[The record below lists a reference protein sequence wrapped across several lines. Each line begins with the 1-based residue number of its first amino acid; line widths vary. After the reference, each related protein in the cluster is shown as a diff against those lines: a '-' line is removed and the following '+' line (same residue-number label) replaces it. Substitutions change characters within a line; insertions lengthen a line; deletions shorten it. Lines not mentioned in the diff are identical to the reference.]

1 MLIRNGSNISIKA
14 RLTGSYSGISFR
26 DASLTGNPLPRLHAG
41 GLSRHASTP
50 VGHPSGTAYI
60 PAQSSGGIAS
70 TNRTVAL
77 STTSVSLLGSGFISA
92 SLTASASSTSDITG
106 LKELAATFSGSCSI
120 SAPLVGR
127 ANISA
132 TLLIGASPSADD
144 ICFALLDT
152 FEVRSG
158 VTVRQ
163 ALRRSMDGAENAF
176 AVSA

>member
-1 MLIRNGSNISIKA
+1 MLTRNGSNIAIKG
-14 RLTGSYSGISFR
+14 RLLGAAPALALR
-26 DASLTGNPLPRLHAG
+26 DASLTGNPLPRLHSG
-41 GLSRHASTP
+41 GLSRHSSVP
-50 VGHPSGTAYI
+50 VGYIDSVAYI

-70 TNRTVAL
+70 TLRTVAL
-77 STTSVSLLGSGFISA
+77 STTSASLTALGSVSA
-92 SLTASASSTSDITG
+92 SLTASASTTSSLTG
-106 LKELAATFSGSCSI
+106 LKELAATFPGSCSI
-120 SAPLVGR
+120 SAPLIGR

-132 TLLIGASPSADD
+132 TLLIGASPSAED

-152 FEVRSG
+152 FEIRSG